1 MHQITLLNR
10 KPLNVAKNISYGAP
24 LSHVLL
30 WQKALL
36 MTPLWA
42 IAAVPIIGFLCRSMG
57 NMVMQAGYGV
67 VICLLVLYFCEDL
80 LKRRIRLDD
89 DYLYFGFRTILIK
102 DLINI
107 DIKYKKS
114 KFLPG
119 HLVLT
124 EQSGKTLK
132 LSLGGLTDE
141 NVQILLKHLQSRNS
155 TLSVAP
161 VLSSMIKCRQVKPMA
176 MQTTDRLEV
185 PYQSRR
191 LLGESVDVYKST
203 AGRWMRVGPIL
214 ACILFSPMW
223 IGWLSILYICLQPG
237 SGFKL
242 ESLSLHA
249 FLATMSAGLAT
260 WLTAGGIAT
269 INAMQEAV
277 KNTWV
282 SMLLG
287 TSIGIL
293 VLYLLRAIWK
303 PNAVVADLRGIH
315 LSMRAGGMCVPV
327 SSINWSTIKKVGMQS
342 VGGQPTKLKIEKE
355 NGKGLVMELASIT
368 PEDRNLLLRRM
379 EKMVPDC
386 SIDHELSQSMRPQSE
401 HSYTEI
407 WLQSLSE
414 SPERK
419 TLEPLGPGQ
428 LVGDTRFEV
437 LKSLGV
443 GGQGTAYLC
452 RQSLNSDLEPV
463 VLKETILP
471 IFVDSTLRRKALE
484 SFDQEAKLLKSLDH
498 PGIVKLSD
506 YFVEDHRAYL
516 VMEHI
521 DGSSIRDLIVKDGP
535 MPEQKVRDLAF
546 QMCEILKFMH
556 DHKVVHRD
564 FTPDNLIVNSDGKVK
579 LIDFNVAQQIQGGA
593 TGSIVGKH
601 AYLPPEQFR
610 GKATTQSDLYA
621 FGATLYYMLIGTDP
635 EPISQSSPQAKNS
648 EISAGLDQIIKRA
661 TTLQANNRYQNAQDI
676 ESDLATIPD
685 ATINLSR
692 ANEVEVAH
700 G

>member
-1 MHQITLLNR
+1 MHQITIANN
-10 KPLNVAKNISYGAP
+10 KQLNVVKNISYGAP
-24 LSHVLL
+24 LAHVLL
-30 WQKALL
+30 WQKAFLL
-36 MTPLWA
+36 TPIWA
-42 IAAVPIIGFLCRSMG
+42 IATVPIFGFLCRSMG
-57 NMVMQAGYGV
+57 NTVMQAGYGV
-67 VICLLVLYFCEDL
+67 VICLFVAYFCEDL

-89 DYLYFGFRTILIK
+89 DYLYFGFRSILIRN
-102 DLINI
+102 LINI

-119 HLVLT
+119 QLILT
-124 EQSGKTLK
+124 ELSGKNLK
-132 LSLGGLTDE
+132 LSLNGLTDE
-141 NVQILLKHLQSRNS
+141 SVEVLLKHLQSRNS

-161 VLSSMIKCRQVKPMA
+161 VLTSMIKCRRVKPIA
-176 MQTTDRLEV
+176 LQTSERLEI

-191 LLGESVDVYKST
+191 LIGESVDAYKAT

-223 IGWLSILYICLQPG
+223 IGWLSILYISLQPG
-237 SGFKL
+237 AQFRL
-242 ESLSLHA
+242 DNLSLHS
-249 FLATMSAGLAT
+249 FLTSIAVGLSSWIAVSGAATVGV
-260 WLTAGGIAT
+260 
-269 INAMQEAV
+269 MQDAV
-277 KNTWV
+277 KNSWV
-282 SMLLG
+282 GILLG
-287 TSIGIL
+287 ISITTL
-293 VLYLLRAIWK
+293 WLYLVRSIWK
-303 PNAVVADLRGIH
+303 PNAVVADPRGIH
-315 LSMRAGGMCVPV
+315 LSMRVGGMCLPIAN
-327 SSINWSTIKKVGMQS
+327 INWSAIKKVSMQS
-342 VGGQPTKLKIEKE
+342 VGGRQSKLKIEKE

-419 TLEPLGPGQ
+419 TLEPLAPGQ

-437 LKSLGV
+437 LRSLGV

-452 RQSLNSDLEPV
+452 RQSINVDLKPV

-484 SFDQEAKLLKSLDH
+484 SFDQEAKLLQSLEH

-516 VMEHI
+516 VMEHV
-521 DGSSIRDLIVKDGP
+521 DGLSIRDLIVTDGP

-556 DHKVVHRD
+556 EHKVVHRD
-564 FTPDNLIVNSDGKVK
+564 FTPDNLILNSEGKVK

-621 FGATLYYMLIGTDP
+621 FGATLFYMLIGTDP
-635 EPISQSSPQAKNS
+635 EPISQSSPLSQNA
-648 EISAGLDQIIKRA
+648 EISVGLDQIVRRA
-661 TTLQANNRYQNAQDI
+661 TTLQTNNRYQTAQDI
-676 ESDLATIPD
+676 VSDLATIPD
-685 ATINLSR
+685 ATTSLFK
-692 ANEVEVAH
+692 ANEMEVAH

>member
-1 MHQITLLNR
+1 
-10 KPLNVAKNISYGAP
+10 VAKNISYGAP
-24 LSHVLL
+24 LSQLLL
-30 WQKALL
+30 WQKAIL

-42 IAAVPIIGFLCRSMG
+42 IAVVPIIGFLCRSMG
-57 NMVMQAGYGV
+57 NTVMQTGYGV
-67 VICLLVLYFCEDL
+67 VIFLLVGYFCEDL

-89 DYLYFGFRTILIK
+89 DYLYFGFRSVLIK
-102 DLINI
+102 NLINV

-119 HLVLT
+119 LLVLT

-141 NVQILLKHLQSRNS
+141 NVQALLKHLQSRNS
-155 TLSVAP
+155 TLTVAP

-191 LLGESVDVYKST
+191 FIGESIDVYKST
-203 AGRWMRVGPIL
+203 ASRWMRVGPIL
-214 ACILFSPMW
+214 ACILFSPVW
-223 IGWLSILYICLQPG
+223 IGWLSILYIALQPG
-237 SGFKL
+237 SGFRL
-242 ESLSLHA
+242 ETLSLHT
-249 FLATMSAGLAT
+249 FLATMASGVAT
-260 WLTAGGIAT
+260 WLSTGGIAT
-269 INAMQEAV
+269 LNAMQEVA
-277 KNTWV
+277 KNSV
-282 SMLLG
+282 VYFLLG
-287 TSIGIL
+287 SVVSIGL
-293 VLYLLRAIWK
+293 LSLLRYIWK
-303 PNAVVADLRGIH
+303 PNAVVADLRGMH
-315 LSMRAGGMCVPV
+315 LSMRLGGMCLPIA
-327 SSINWSTIKKVGMQS
+327 SINWSTIKKVGMQS
-342 VGGQPTKLKIEKE
+342 VSGKPSKLKIEKE

-386 SIDHELSQSMRPQSE
+386 SIDHELSQSMRPQSD

-452 RQSLNSDLEPV
+452 RQSLNSELEPV

-471 IFVDSTLRRKALE
+471 IFVDNALRRKALE

-498 PGIVKLSD
+498 PGIVRLSD

-521 DGSSIRDLIVKDGP
+521 DGLSIRDLIVKNGP

-556 DHKVVHRD
+556 GHKVVHRD
-564 FTPDNLIVNSDGKVK
+564 FTPDNLIVNSEGKVK

-635 EPISQSSPQAKNS
+635 EPISQSSPLARNS
-648 EISAGLDQIIKRA
+648 EISAGLDQIVKRA

-685 ATINLSR
+685 ATINLLK

>member
-1 MHQITLLNR
+1 MHLVTLNK
-10 KPLNVAKNISYGAP
+10 KPLSVAKNISYGAP
-24 LSHVLL
+24 LSQILL
-30 WQKALL
+30 WQKAIL

-42 IAAVPIIGFLCRSMG
+42 VAVVPIIGFLCRSMG
-57 NMVMQAGYGV
+57 NAVMQAGYGV
-67 VICLLVLYFCEDL
+67 VICLLVAYFCEDL

-89 DYLYFGFRTILIK
+89 DYLYFGFRSVLIK
-102 DLINI
+102 NIINI

-132 LSLGGLTDE
+132 FSLGGLTDE
-141 NVQILLKHLQSRNS
+141 NVQALLKHLQSRNS
-155 TLSVAP
+155 KLTVAP

-185 PYQSRR
+185 PYQARR
-191 LLGESVDVYKST
+191 FIGESVDVYKST

-214 ACILFSPMW
+214 ACILFSPVW
-223 IGWLSILYICLQPG
+223 IGWLSILYIALQPG
-237 SGFKL
+237 SGFRL
-242 ESLSLHA
+242 ETLSLHS
-249 FLATMSAGLAT
+249 FLSTIAAGVAT
-260 WLTAGGIAT
+260 WLSVGGMAT
-269 INAMQEAV
+269 LSAMQEVA
-277 KNTWV
+277 KNSWV
-282 SMLLG
+282 YFLLG
-287 TSIGIL
+287 SSIAVGL
-293 VLYLLRAIWK
+293 LYLLRSMWK
-303 PNAVVADLRGIH
+303 PNAVVADLRGMH
-315 LSMRAGGMCVPV
+315 LSVRVGGICVPIA
-327 SSINWSTIKKVGMQS
+327 SASWSTIKKVGMQS
-342 VGGQPTKLKIEKE
+342 TSGQPSKLKIEKE
-355 NGKGLVMELASIT
+355 SGKSLVMELGSIT

-386 SIDHELSQSMRPQSE
+386 SVDHELSQSMRPQSE

-419 TLEPLGPGQ
+419 TLEPLCPGQ
-428 LVGDTRFEV
+428 IVGDTRFEV

-452 RQSLNSDLEPV
+452 RQSLNTNLEPV

-471 IFVDSTLRRKALE
+471 IFVDNALRRKALE

-498 PGIVKLSD
+498 PGIVRLSD

-521 DGSSIRDLIVKDGP
+521 DGLSIRDLIIKDGP

-564 FTPDNLIVNSDGKVK
+564 FTPDNLIVNSEGKVK
-579 LIDFNVAQQIQGGA
+579 LIDFNVAQQIQGGS

-621 FGATLYYMLIGTDP
+621 FGATLYFMLIGTDP
-635 EPISQSSPQAKNS
+635 EPISQSSPSAKNS
-648 EISAGLDQIIKRA
+648 EISAGLDQIVRRA
-661 TTLQANNRYQNAQDI
+661 TTLQPNNRYQKAQDI
-676 ESDLATIPD
+676 ESDLATMQDGI
-685 ATINLSR
+685 IKVLR
-692 ANEVEVAH
+692 ANEVEVLH